1 MDSSKVERKGT
12 YTICDLD
19 QVDVLISDSL
29 LSDSFKQEC
38 EKRGLSVY

>member
-19 QVDVLISDSL
+19 QVDVLIGDSL